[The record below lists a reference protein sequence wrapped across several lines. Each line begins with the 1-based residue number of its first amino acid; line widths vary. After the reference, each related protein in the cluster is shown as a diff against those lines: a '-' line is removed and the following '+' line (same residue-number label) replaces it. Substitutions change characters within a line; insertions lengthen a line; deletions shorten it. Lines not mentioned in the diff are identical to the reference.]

1 VDPVT
6 LAVTLS
12 NFLIFADDSTFG
24 TSMTITAL
32 TATKYL
38 AVSYISAAIASTPA
52 GVTSVV
58 IDAFTYQ
65 NGTLGARLFGKK
77 SIFAGS
83 MPTSV
88 IRATALDAN
97 NVVVAYSDTKTN
109 NGITCV
115 ALSINSYTGT
125 IIYGSVLSVTTGG
138 FTADNLPYNPTG
150 QLDINLVTIKAGSQF
165 MLMFSDLSL
174 NGALVA
180 VVGEVCATHFI
191 LTPIYLIQKCILTT
205 SSTICNFPSCHLQRV
220 QTMLVRASPN
230 YVLNEGIA
238 TVNNMHSYVSL
249 AVSKSSAAVT
259 TVAIMSAVADFKCDT
274 TVSPM

>member
-1 VDPVT
+1 
-6 LAVTLS
+6 
-12 NFLIFADDSTFG
+12 
-24 TSMTITAL
+24 MTITAL

-38 AVSYISAAIASTPA
+38 AVSFIDSAMTPS

-83 MPTSV
+83 VPTGV

-138 FTADNLPYNPTG
+138 FTTKYPASG

-238 TVNNMHSYVSL
+238 KKNSMHSFISL

-259 TVAIMSAVADFKCDT
+259 TVALVSSITHASCNT

>member
-12 NFLIFADDSTFG
+12 NFLIFADDSTYG

-58 IDAFTYQ
+58 IDAVTYQ

-77 SIFAGS
+77 SIFTGS

-138 FTADNLPYNPTG
+138 FTTKYPASG

-180 VVGEVCATHFI
+180 VVGEVFATHFM
-191 LTPIYLIQKCILTT
+191 TNP
-205 SSTICNFPSCHLQRV
+205 TICNPKMHSNNVVHNLQLSYLPS
-220 QTMLVRASPN
+220 TESPDDASPCFTQ
-230 YVLNEGIA
+230 LRPERR
-238 TVNNMHSYVSL
+238 HSNGEQHALLHLPRSQQELSCRHYCCNHVCSG
-249 AVSKSSAAVT
+249 
-259 TVAIMSAVADFKCDT
+259 
-274 TVSPM
+274 

>member
-12 NFLIFADDSTFG
+12 NFFIFADDSTYG

-38 AVSYISAAIASTPA
+38 AVYYISAAIASTPA

-58 IDAFTYQ
+58 IDAVTYQ

-180 VVGEVCATHFI
+180 VVGEVFATHFM
-191 LTPIYLIQKCILTT
+191 TNP
-205 SSTICNFPSCHLQRV
+205 TICNPKTHSNNVVHNLQLSYLPSTECPDD
-220 QTMLVRASPN
+220 ASPCFTQLRPERRHREEELHALLHLPRSQQELSCRH
-230 YVLNEGIA
+230 YCCTRVLN
-238 TVNNMHSYVSL
+238 N
-249 AVSKSSAAVT
+249 
-259 TVAIMSAVADFKCDT
+259 
-274 TVSPM
+274 PR